1 MPDHLNW
8 IRQHRSRFAFDQRG
22 RLRGRRGRGQALVEF
37 ALLLPVILLLT
48 VGVVDLARV
57 FSSYIALTDGVREA
71 ALFAA
76 EGDGYERWC
85 AIPPDDTIACP
96 SGSEG
101 HQAPDPDNI
110 AYQVQFDGAGLDPG
124 EITLLPPVCDPD
136 PCGGNST
143 VTVAVSYQMPIL
155 TPVLS
160 DILGGT
166 VTMSASTTAAVL
178 P

>member
-1 MPDHLNW
+1 M
-8 IRQHRSRFAFDQRG
+8 
-22 RLRGRRGRGQALVEF
+22 VEF

-96 SGSEG
+96 SGAEG
-101 HQAPDPDNI
+101 HQSPDPDNV
-110 AYQVQFDGAGLDPG
+110 AYQIQFDSVALDPS
-124 EITLLPPVCDPD
+124 EIVMLAPACDPD
-136 PCGGNST
+136 PCGGNSS
-143 VTVAVSYQMPIL
+143 VTIVVSYRVALL

-160 DILGGT
+160 DILGGS
-166 VTMSASTTAAVL
+166 VTMTASTTAAVL